1 MDTAE
6 SFQKENEAIDY
17 PAASGTER
25 EISYLGID
33 LGTSVIT
40 ICNNKGSTFSE
51 YSLIARG
58 SNPDPETDEEDK
70 LYFGKAALEGADL
83 ELNWPVK
90 DLLYNGGNCGDL
102 RALIEHCVRASG
114 ITEENEHIYAI
125 ISVPP
130 GADTSYRRAMVDAAR
145 PLFRGLM
152 VANGPFCV
160 AYGNKKINGSIIIDA
175 GACKTG
181 ICRIHDSVP
190 EDSDYL
196 NVPVAGENID
206 QELVDLLAEKYEG
219 SAVTKELARTWKE
232 TYGFVGDGDEECRVE
247 LPIGDST
254 EDVMINEELRLAC
267 ESIIPDIVSG
277 ILRIVSDA
285 EPQFR
290 EALRNNIYLCGGS
303 SKIRNLSSFIEN
315 ELREVGGGKVFL
327 LDRPE
332 YAGAYG
338 ACMLAE
344 KMPGEFWEKLS
355 NCDNAKNTDV
365 IL

>member
-6 SFQKENEAIDY
+6 SFQKENEVIDN
-17 PAASGTER
+17 PAECETDRGV
-25 EISYLGID
+25 SYLGID

-51 YSLIARG
+51 YSLIARA
-58 SNPDPETDEEDK
+58 SNPDCGRDDEDD
-70 LYFGKAALEGADL
+70 LYFGKAALERADL
-83 ELNWPVK
+83 GWIWPVK
-90 DLLYNGGNCGDL
+90 DLMNNEGNCRDL
-102 RALIEHCVRASG
+102 KTLIEHCVRAAG
-114 ITEENEHIYAI
+114 IEAEQERSYAI

-130 GADTSYRRAMVDAAR
+130 CVDNSYRRAVVDAAR

-152 VANGPFCV
+152 VANGPFCA
-160 AYGNKKINGSIIIDA
+160 AYGNKKIDGSIIIDI
-175 GACKTG
+175 GACKTD
-181 ICRIHDSVP
+181 ISCIHDSMP
-190 EDSDYL
+190 DDMDNLSI
-196 NVPVAGENID
+196 PAAGENID

-219 SAVTKELARTWKE
+219 SKVTRELARTWKE
-232 TYGFVGDGDEECRVE
+232 SYGFMGDADEEYRVE

-254 EDVMINEELRLAC
+254 EDVVISDELRLAC

-277 ILRIVSDA
+277 ILKMVSDA
-285 EPQFR
+285 GPQFR
-290 EALRNNIYLCGGS
+290 ETLRNNIYLCGGS
-303 SKIRNLSSFIEN
+303 SKIRNIDSFIEN
-315 ELREVGGGKVFL
+315 ELREVGGGRVFL

-355 NCDNAKNTDV
+355 NCDNAKN
-365 IL
+365 I